1 MVSSGLCVT
10 GGYDYRYKAMRF
22 IWKMQHRTTAIFGG
36 LKKIRIFVVQNGGLA
51 QLARALA
58 WHARGHRFDPG
69 ILHTIRPLRAKA
81 LPGSGKAFFMDGP
94 DPIRGCRFG
103 YFRIVCGR
111 IFRIRKAARK
121 LLPTAVSPERE
132 LETRLDRP
140 ACRYA
145 PRVALQESVLR
156 SLPAMLYRGRGV
168 DRQEK

>member
-1 MVSSGLCVT
+1 M
-10 GGYDYRYKAMRF
+10 
-22 IWKMQHRTTAIFGG
+22 
-36 LKKIRIFVVQNGGLA
+36 QNGGLA

-94 DPIRGCRFG
+94 DPIPGAADSGTSGSLAGGYSGFGKRRGNLCRRP
-103 YFRIVCGR
+103 YRLKES
-111 IFRIRKAARK
+111 RKTGSID
-121 LLPTAVSPERE
+121 LSS
-132 LETRLDRP
+132 
-140 ACRYA
+140 CRYA
-145 PRVALQESVLR
+145 PRDALQESVLR